1 MYFIRMTHVTCI
13 LHLPY
18 DHNVLMHL
26 TDLFYFVKIIISH
39 TEIRENKC
47 CLWSAC
53 TLCSVYTTANIEAM
67 GYNCDLLDV
76 DFIHSLRKWWI
87 NRC

>member
-1 MYFIRMTHVTCI
+1 MYFIRMTHLTCI

-26 TDLFYFVKIIISH
+26 TNHFHFVKIIISH
-39 TEIRENKC
+39 TACI
-47 CLWSAC
+47 AC